1 MTENRKRPRTADD
14 SFRTQAKQYI
24 VQKRLD
30 VNNPTTMRNVFSK
43 KYLQLLIISK
53 LKDESSSL

>member
-1 MTENRKRPRTADD
+1 MTENRKRPRTAED

-30 VNNPTTMRNVFSK
+30 VNNPATMRQVFSEK
-43 KYLQLLIISK
+43 FY
-53 LKDESSSL
+53 